1 MSGVRVRRNG
11 RAMRRDLAAV
21 VLAVSVA
28 ACGSTVQLRS
38 TATSGLGGADGLGS
52 QASTGGAPLGTTGN
66 GPGSSQS
73 GTGPAGSSSTG
84 LSSSPGGT
92 TSAAGG
98 ASATVQ
104 GGSSGTVSGATRKA
118 AIRVGVI
125 YTPGA
130 DAAAKAVGISALSTG
145 DTKAEATA
153 VVDWIN
159 SHGGLGGHPVDLY
172 SYAIDMSATS
182 QAAAQQEACTAMVQD
197 DKVRY
202 VVSILAQLQTLTAC
216 LAKAGVGLLDDE
228 TGLGDKNMATYAGV
242 LGNPG
247 EFAPGRRVSTLVED
261 LWNHRWL
268 TAGSKV
274 GILAV
279 DNTDAHDAV
288 NGPLTATLR
297 QHGLTVTKTAY
308 VNPNGGD
315 GGSGASSNA
324 ALAFRAA
331 GVDRVIP
338 VMYSPLYFMETANS
352 QRYQPEYAMTSDNG
366 PGALLETAAPTS
378 QLKGAMGIGWQP
390 FLDIGKGTKPAP
402 VSARETLCF
411 ALMKKAGQESTSPTV
426 KGFEVQVCNVLF
438 YLKDLADREPA
449 IPPDLLTSGR
459 RLLGSTFASA
469 DTFRTDVSRHTDGV
483 AGYRTLAFQDG
494 CSCFQYVSGVQATK

>member
-1 MSGVRVRRNG
+1 
-11 RAMRRDLAAV
+11 MRRALGAAV
-21 VLAVSVA
+21 LALIVA
-28 ACGSTVQLRS
+28 ACGSTVQIRD
-38 TATSGLGGADGLGS
+38 TATSGLGGSDGLGS
-52 QASTGGAPLGTTGN
+52 QGSTGSALPGTTGNGAGASQTTAGTAAASGAGATSSTGGAPSSAG
-66 GPGSSQS
+66 GPGAIQGATSSTAS
-73 GTGPAGSSSTG
+73 GTA
-84 LSSSPGGT
+84 
-92 TSAAGG
+92 
-98 ASATVQ
+98 
-104 GGSSGTVSGATRKA
+104 RKQ

-153 VVDWIN
+153 VVGWIN
-159 SHGGLGGHPVDLY
+159 AHGGLGGHPVDLY
-172 SYAIDMSATS
+172 SYAYDMSATS

-216 LAKAGVGLLDDE
+216 LSKAGVGLLDDE
-228 TGLGDKNMATYAGV
+228 TGLGDKNMATYAPF

-261 LWNHRWL
+261 LWNHQWL
-268 TAGSKV
+268 TAGSKI

-279 DNTDAHDAV
+279 DNADAHDAV

-297 QHGLTVTKTAY
+297 RHGLTVTKTAY
-308 VNPNGGD
+308 VDPNGGD

-324 ALAFRAA
+324 ALSFRAA

-366 PGALLETAAPTS
+366 PGALLEAAAPQS

-390 FLDIGKGTKPAP
+390 FLDIGKGTKPGP
-402 VSARETLCF
+402 VSPRETLCF
-411 ALMKKAGQESTSPTV
+411 ELMKKAGQDSTSATV
-426 KGFEVQVCNVLF
+426 KGFEAQVCNVLF
-438 YLKDLADREPA
+438 YLKDLADKETSV
-449 IPPDLLTSGR
+449 PPDLLTSGR

-469 DTFRTDVSRHTDGV
+469 DTFRTDVSQHTDGV
-483 AGYRTLAFQDG
+483 AGYRTLAFEQS
-494 CSCFQYVSGVQATK
+494 CTCFQYVSGVQATQ